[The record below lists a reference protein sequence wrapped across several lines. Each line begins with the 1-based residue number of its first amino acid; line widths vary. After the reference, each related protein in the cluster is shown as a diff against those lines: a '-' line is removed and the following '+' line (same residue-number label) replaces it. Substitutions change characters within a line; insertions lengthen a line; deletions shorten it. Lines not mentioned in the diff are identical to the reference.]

1 MDWNLRFRV
10 RQSLKGNLW
19 MLPLVGVI
27 VGALVGAAD
36 ARLEAAVQLP
46 QSWQYSSTTAA
57 TLLAAIAGAM
67 VALTGFVLTVSV
79 LVVQMATETF
89 SARYMRLFYRDTLQK
104 LVLGVLVGTMTFA
117 FSLLRRIEPDSVPDV
132 GVTLAWVL
140 VVVSLLLFVV
150 FLDRFIHR
158 LRPVAVAGLVARA
171 GKRAFLESVAARSAD
186 SRGAGSSV
194 PSEGTGV
201 LAAHAPSGGSVQAI
215 RVSGLVDWAR
225 SHDRLLVVRHPVGE
239 FVPAGSALFEVHGG
253 APPTA
258 IDERRLRGMVA
269 LGLERTIEQ
278 DPGFAVRIMV
288 DIAIKALSAAIN
300 DPTTAVQVMDHLE
313 DTLLLIGR
321 TDLRARAGH
330 HDADGRLR
338 VVAPAPSWEDVL
350 SQGVTEIRQ
359 YGASSVQ
366 VMRRLQALLAV
377 LRENVRPEHR
387 AAVDEELRRLRVTVE
402 RSFGGHVDLDR
413 ASRPDRQGIGGQHAL
428 AVVDGASRTAS
439 SRAGAAAPVLGE

>member
-1 MDWNLRFRV
+1 MDWSLRFRV

-19 MLPLVGVI
+19 MLPLLGVVVG
-27 VGALVGAAD
+27 GLVGAGD
-36 ARLEAAVQLP
+36 SRLESAVDLP
-46 QSWQYSSTTAA
+46 QSWQYSASTAA

-104 LVLGVLVGTMTFA
+104 VVLGVLVGTMTFA

-158 LRPVAVAGLVARA
+158 LRPVAVADLVATA
-171 GKRAFLESVAARSAD
+171 GKRAFLESVAAGSPDR
-186 SRGAGSSV
+186 RGPEAPV
-194 PSEGTGV
+194 PPEGTGV
-201 LAAHAPSGGSVQAI
+201 LAGHTPNGGAVQAI
-215 RVSGLVDWAR
+215 RISGLVDWAR
-225 SHDRLLVVRHPVGE
+225 RHDCLLVVRHPVGE
-239 FVPAGSALFEVHGG
+239 FVPTGAALFELHGG
-253 APPTA
+253 ALPTA

-300 DPTTAVQVMDHLE
+300 DPTTAVQVLDHLE
-313 DTLLLIGR
+313 DTLLLVGGA
-321 TDLRARAGH
+321 DLRTRADH
-330 HDADGRLR
+330 HDAEGRLR

-377 LRENVRPEHR
+377 LRANVRPEHR

-402 RSFGGHVDLDR
+402 SAFGGHVDLDR
-413 ASRPDRQGIGGQHAL
+413 ASRPDRQGIGGPHAL
-428 AVVDGASRTAS
+428 AASGGPSVAAS
-439 SRAGAAAPVLGE
+439 SRADDAAPARRA